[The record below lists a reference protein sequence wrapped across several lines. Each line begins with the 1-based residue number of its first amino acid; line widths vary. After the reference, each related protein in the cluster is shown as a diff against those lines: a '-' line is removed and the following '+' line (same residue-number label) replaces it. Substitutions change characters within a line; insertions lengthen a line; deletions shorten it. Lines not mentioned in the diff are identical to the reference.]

1 MYSVAITIAIASV
14 YALTDAFGRRVEHGI
29 SSSLVKPAS
38 PLPLMHVSSFWS
50 IRSLISERLKAQMWI
65 VSEVGTWK
73 ERRTV
78 STPNGSV
85 ELTKV
90 AAVAASEPAHW
101 SSNSKC
107 EAKEPLGDGWFRLS
121 LRQSLVIVA
130 SLSMLATKYWYLWL
144 EKTARNTL
152 CTVVVS
158 ICTAYSLNVYGGERK
173 AFNRLPLVM
182 AEGLFWSC
190 LAPNVTDRLPSF
202 TRENAARTFVSPGL
216 RIRPS
221 QTISDNMLTD
231 DKVQRGDTQANTPP
245 PNTPSLLLSATSSRF
260 RRFSITDSTSTNS
273 WESLYRPDD
282 DPTMILSSVT
292 TTFLRVSVE
301 FWGQKERQDTAATW
315 SNIQSDTFLIQLAT
329 CMAVVTSKAVNSKY

>member
-1 MYSVAITIAIASV
+1 MHSYVALWQSLVAIASV
-14 YALTDAFGRRVEHGI
+14 YALTDTLGRRVEHGT

-50 IRSLISERLKAQMWI
+50 ICSLISERLKAQMWT
-65 VSEVGTWK
+65 VSEVGTSK

-90 AAVAASEPAHW
+90 AEVAASEPAHS

-107 EAKEPLGDGWFRLS
+107 EANELLGDGWFPLS

-130 SLSMLATKYWYLWL
+130 SLSMFATKYWYPWQ
-144 EKTARNTL
+144 EKTARNSL

-182 AEGLFWSC
+182 VEGLFWSC
-190 LAPNVTDRLPSF
+190 LVPNVTDRVPLF
-202 TRENAARTFVSPGL
+202 TRENAARTFAIPGFK
-216 RIRPS
+216 IRPS
-221 QTISDNMLTD
+221 QTTSDNMLAG
-231 DKVQRGDTQANTPP
+231 DKVQRGDPQANTSP
-245 PNTPSLLLSATSSRF
+245 PNIPSLLLSATSSRF
-260 RRFSITDSTSTNS
+260 GLFSITDSTSTKS
-273 WESLYRPDD
+273 RVSLYRADD

-292 TTFLRVSVE
+292 TTFLRVSTE
-301 FWGQKERQDTAATW
+301 FWEQKERQDTTATW
-315 SNIQSDTFLIQLAT
+315 SNTQSDTFLIQLAI
-329 CMAVVTSKAVNSKY
+329 AVAIFSPNIL